1 MEFDIGSQAEFK
13 RAFIYLVPALGE
25 FGLQAQLFIGAQ
37 QGVVNQIADAHGIGV
52 GGVTRIELSRIGL
65 DADDQKIGRNVAM
78 GRTAA
83 AANANEEENQDRSM
97 KVRRQEFLCG
107 NFD

>member
-65 DADDQKIGRNVAM
+65 DADDQKIRRNVAM
-78 GRTAA
+78 G
-83 AANANEEENQDRSM
+83 
-97 KVRRQEFLCG
+97 
-107 NFD
+107 